1 MSAAAGRSRPG
12 TICFVTADF
21 AGVVRNGGIGTH
33 FLLMSR
39 LLAQRDWKVHVL
51 FCGAVDDA
59 EQLHA
64 APQLLAS
71 QGIEFHQLENLP
83 ASPGVEA
90 LHYGGDHPTLVL
102 SEHVLAALE
111 HLHSAH
117 RFDLVEF
124 PDWGALGLRPI
135 QAKAAGDALTDV
147 SLAVKLHST
156 SQWQREGNLQ
166 LRSSPRDLKMEF
178 CERYAFER
186 ADVQLSPSHY
196 MLDYAR
202 GVEWAVREDARVA
215 YPYPDPEPEPT
226 AQAAEIR
233 ELVFFGRL
241 ERRKGLHLFLDALDD
256 VAPEMP
262 VLFMGKDT
270 LIDGVPA
277 SELIAERLG
286 DRPHR
291 IEPGLDRSGALE
303 RLRRGDRLAV
313 IPSLSETFGFT
324 VAECV
329 ANRVPFVAA
338 RAGGIPEVVLHP
350 DARDRWLFEPTV
362 EGLREALARRL
373 NGSGD
378 EEIELRAEAAAGC
391 DSTLWNDRVESV
403 YREVARRPPARVE
416 RVAEPS
422 TVTVAI
428 PHFNHERFLPAA
440 LASLAA
446 QSRAADEVVVI
457 DDGSTSPRAREVFG
471 EMERAYPDWTFLRQE
486 NAGPGVARNRSL
498 EDASGTYFLPF
509 DSDNIATPDLIERL
523 VTAMDRNPSRAA
535 TTCHNLAFVDDADIE
550 KGDFAFRY
558 APTGGP
564 KLSGCLEN
572 VYGDTC
578 ALFRTDALR
587 SVGGFEVHPWSPHE
601 DWETF
606 VKMTARGLE
615 VEVLPQPLFYYRV
628 EAGGRLQTLA
638 ADPGVIHRQRA
649 LMIDH
654 FFADGE
660 LTARERRDLW
670 EMLLAFDHVSFGG
683 RSEQQIWH
691 ESEMTQLRE
700 WSDERLEELRA
711 HLLEQ
716 VEGQRARAEALEQE
730 MAQLRTWSDERL
742 EDLRAHLLEQVEGQR
757 ARAEALEHATAPG
770 GAIGPPSA
778 GGRPRLRSVKRL
790 APPSARRLAARYLRR
805 PRTAVRILR
814 AAVKHRGG
822 PPLRTVVRRLLARH
836 GIRLDRFPQPLLR
849 HPEGEL
855 RMQFDFALA
864 QRVALSDDFYF
875 VQIGAFDGR
884 TDDPLFG
891 WVQAY
896 RWRGLLV
903 EPQTRYFS
911 ELRENYDGVDGLE
924 FRRAA
929 VGTRRETRTLFTVA
943 DEPGVPHWAG
953 LLASFERDVLLS
965 HRRFLPAIDDLIR
978 EEPVECIPINELLEE
993 AESDHV
999 DLLLIDV
1006 EGYDHELVRAL
1017 DIERFS
1023 PSIIRFEHVHLSQD
1037 QHDAC
1042 LDRLIAHG
1050 YKVCLEQNDTLAYRP
1065 DHLSP
1070 HSPEGVSEGPAQ
1082 LQAEH
1087 ERQTAAAH
1095 EAHLA
1100 HVAELERRL
1109 AAAEAHTKRVE
1120 QEAAA
1125 FRQLSLEKQEAFL
1138 TAALREA
1145 VERAES
1151 AERRL
1156 QERED
1161 G

>member
-1 MSAAAGRSRPG
+1 MSADGGRSRPG
-12 TICFVTADF
+12 TVCFVTADF

-33 FLLMSR
+33 FWLMSR
-39 LLAQRDWKVHVL
+39 LLAQRDWRVHVL

-59 EQLHA
+59 EQLRA

-83 ASPGVEA
+83 ASPGAEA

-102 SEHVLAALE
+102 SEYVLAALE
-111 HLHSAH
+111 GLHSEH

-178 CERYAFER
+178 CERHAFER
-186 ADVQLSPSHY
+186 ADVQLSPSLY

-215 YPYPDPEPEPT
+215 YPYPDPESEPT
-226 AQAAEIR
+226 AQVAEIR

-291 IEPGLDRSGALE
+291 IETGLDRSKALE

-329 ANRVPFVAA
+329 ANRVPFIAA
-338 RAGGIPEVVLHP
+338 RAGGIPEVVLDP

-362 EGLREALARRL
+362 EGLREALVRRL

-378 EEIELRAEAAAGC
+378 EEIGLRAEVASGC

-403 YREVARRPPARVE
+403 YREVASRPPASVE
-416 RVAEPS
+416 RVSEPS

-446 QSRAADEVVVI
+446 QSRPVDEVIVI

-471 EMERAYPDWTFLRQE
+471 EMEQAYPDWTFLRQE

-498 EDASGTYFLPF
+498 ERASGTYFLPF
-509 DSDNIATPDLIERL
+509 DSDNIATPGLIERL

-535 TTCHNLAFVDDADIE
+535 TTCHNLAFVEDADIE

-587 SVGGFEVHPWSPHE
+587 SVGGFEIHPWSPHE

-606 VKMTARGLE
+606 VKMTVRGLE

-628 EAGGRLQTLA
+628 EAGGRLQTLG

-654 FFADGE
+654 FFADAE

-691 ESEMTQLRE
+691 ESEMTQLRA

-716 VEGQRARAEALEQE
+716 VEAQRARAEALEQE
-730 MAQLRTWSDERL
+730 MAQLRSWSDERL
-742 EDLRAHLLEQVEGQR
+742 EELRAHLLEQVEAQR
-757 ARAEALEHATAPG
+757 ARAEAAEHAAVPAA
-770 GAIGPPSA
+770 AIAVPPPAGP
-778 GGRPRLRSVKRL
+778 R
-790 APPSARRLAARYLRR
+790 LRR
-805 PRTAVRILR
+805 PRAAVRRLR
-814 AAVKHRGG
+814 AAVERGST
-822 PPLRTVVRRLLARH
+822 PRIRTVVKRLLARR
-836 GIRLDRFPQPLLR
+836 GIRLDRFPRPLLR

-855 RMQFDFALA
+855 RMQLDFALA

-903 EPQTRYFS
+903 EPQPRYFS
-911 ELRENYDGVDGLE
+911 QLRENYDGVDGLE

-929 VGTRRETRTLFTVA
+929 VGTRRETRTLYTVA
-943 DEPGVPHWAG
+943 EEPGVPHWAG

-965 HRRFLPAIDDLIR
+965 HRRFLPAIDDLVR

-1023 PSIIRFEHVHLSQD
+1023 PSIIRFEHVHLSSD
-1037 QHDAC
+1037 QHGAC

-1065 DHLSP
+1065 ERLSS

-1087 ERQTAAAH
+1087 EKQAAVAH

-1109 AAAEAHTKRVE
+1109 ADAQAHTERVE
-1120 QEAAA
+1120 QEAAD
-1125 FRQLSLEKQEAFL
+1125 FRRRSLDEQEAFL
-1138 TAALREA
+1138 TGRLEEA
-1145 VERAES
+1145 VQRAES

-1156 QERED
+1156 QEREES
-1161 G
+1161 

>member
-1 MSAAAGRSRPG
+1 MSAAAGGSRPRSA
-12 TICFVTADF
+12 CFVTADF

-33 FLLMSR
+33 FWLMSR
-39 LLAQRDWKVHVL
+39 LLAERDWRVHVL
-51 FCGAVDDA
+51 FCGAVDDP
-59 EQLHA
+59 EQLRE
-64 APQLLAS
+64 APRALAS
-71 QGIEFHQLENLP
+71 QGIEFHQLESLP
-83 ASPGVEA
+83 APPGAEA
-90 LHYGGDHPTLVL
+90 RHYGGDHPTLLL

-111 HLHSAH
+111 SLHAEH

-135 QAKAAGDALTDV
+135 QAKESGDALTDV
-147 SLAVKLHST
+147 PLAVKLHST

-166 LRSSPRDLKMEF
+166 LRSSPRDLKMDF
-178 CERYAFER
+178 CERHAFER

-196 MLDYAR
+196 MLEYAR
-202 GVEWAVREDARVA
+202 TMEWAVGEGARVA

-226 AQAAEIR
+226 PQVAEVR

-241 ERRKGLHLFLDALDD
+241 ERRKGLHLFLDALDE

-262 VLFMGKDT
+262 ALFMGKDT
-270 LIDGVPA
+270 MIDGVRA
-277 SELIAERLG
+277 SEMIAERLG

-291 IEPGLDRSGALE
+291 IETELDRTGALE
-303 RLRRGDRLAV
+303 RLRSGDRLAV

-329 ANRVPFVAA
+329 ANRIPFVAA
-338 RAGGIPEVVLHP
+338 RAGGIPEVVGHSE
-350 DARDRWLFEPTV
+350 ARDRWLFEPTV
-362 EGLREALARRL
+362 EGLRGALTQRL

-378 EEIELRAEAAAGC
+378 EEIRLRAEAAADC
-391 DSTLWNDRVESV
+391 DTRLWNDRVESV
-403 YREVARRPPARVE
+403 YREVAGRPPARAE
-416 RVAEPS
+416 RVSGQS

-428 PHFNHERFLPAA
+428 PHFNHDRFLPAA

-446 QSRAADEVVVI
+446 QSRPPDEVIVV
-457 DDGSTSPRAREVFG
+457 DDGSTSPRAREVFA
-471 EMERAYPDWTFLRQE
+471 ELEQAYPDWTFLRQE

-498 EDASGTYFLPF
+498 ERANSTYFLPF
-509 DSDNIATPDLIERL
+509 DSDNIATPGLIERL

-535 TTCHNLAFVDDADIE
+535 TTCHNLAFTADADIE
-550 KGDFAFRY
+550 KGEFAFRY
-558 APTGGP
+558 SPTGGP
-564 KLSGCLEN
+564 RLSGCLEN
-572 VYGDTC
+572 VFGDTC

-587 SVGGFEVHPWSPHE
+587 SVGGFEVHAWSPHE

-606 VKMTARGLE
+606 VKMAVRGLE

-628 EAGGRLQTLA
+628 EAGGRLQTLGE
-638 ADPGVIHRQRA
+638 DPAVVHRQRA
-649 LMIDH
+649 LMIDQ
-654 FFADGE
+654 FFADAD
-660 LTARERRDLW
+660 LTPRERRDLW

-691 ESEMTQLRE
+691 ESEMKKLRS

-716 VEGQRARAEALEQE
+716 VEAQRARAEAAEQ
-730 MAQLRTWSDERL
+730 AAAPGAIDVPAPGAHGRPA
-742 EDLRAHLLEQVEGQR
+742 LRA
-757 ARAEALEHATAPG
+757 
-770 GAIGPPSA
+770 
-778 GGRPRLRSVKRL
+778 VKELVPLPVR
-790 APPSARRLAARYLRR
+790 RRLSPYLRR
-805 PRTAVRILR
+805 PRTAVRGLR
-814 AAVKHRGG
+814 AAVERGSR
-822 PPLRTVVRRLLARH
+822 PRVRSLVKRLLARR
-836 GIRLDRFPQPLLR
+836 GIRLDRFPRPLLR

-855 RMQFDFALA
+855 RMQLDFALA

-903 EPQTRYFS
+903 EPQPRYFS
-911 ELRENYDGVDGLE
+911 RLRENYEGIEGLE
-924 FRRAA
+924 FRQAA
-929 VGTRRETRTLFTVA
+929 VGTRRETRTLYTVA
-943 DEPGVPHWAG
+943 AEPGVPEWAG
-953 LLASFERDVLLS
+953 LLASFERDVLVS
-965 HRRFLPAIDDLIR
+965 HRPFLPGIDDLVR
-978 EEPVECIPINELLEE
+978 EEPVECIPINELLQE

-1023 PSIIRFEHVHLSQD
+1023 PSIIQFEHVHLSTD

-1050 YKVCLEQNDTLAYRP
+1050 YRVCLAQNDTVAYRP
-1065 DHLSP
+1065 EHLSS
-1070 HSPEGVSEGPAQ
+1070 HSSAGVVEGPAR
-1082 LQAEH
+1082 LQMEH
-1087 ERQTAAAH
+1087 EKQAAAAH

-1109 AAAEAHTKRVE
+1109 ADAQAHTERVE
-1120 QEAAA
+1120 QEAAD
-1125 FRQLSLEKQEAFL
+1125 FRQRSLDEQEAFL
-1138 TAALREA
+1138 KARLEEA
-1145 VERAES
+1145 VQRAES
-1151 AERRL
+1151 AEHRL
-1156 QERED
+1156 REREANGGAGED
-1161 G
+1161 

>member
-1 MSAAAGRSRPG
+1 VSPAAGRSRPG
-12 TICFVTADF
+12 TVCFVTADF

-33 FLLMSR
+33 FWLMSR
-39 LLAQRDWKVHVL
+39 LLAQHDWGVHVL
-51 FCGAVDDA
+51 FCGVVDDV
-59 EQLHA
+59 EQLRA
-64 APQLLAS
+64 APQALAS
-71 QGIEFHQLENLP
+71 QGIEFHQLDNLP
-83 ASPGVEA
+83 APPGAEA
-90 LHYGGDHPTLVL
+90 RHYGGDHPTLLL

-111 HLHSAH
+111 GLHAEH
-117 RFDLVEF
+117 RFDLIEF

-147 SLAVKLHST
+147 PLAVKLHST

-166 LRSSPRDLKMEF
+166 LRSTPRDLKMEF
-178 CERYAFER
+178 CERHAFER
-186 ADVQLSPSHY
+186 ADVQFSPSLY

-202 GVEWAVREDARVA
+202 RMEWAVREDARVA

-226 AQAAEIR
+226 AQVAEIR

-241 ERRKGLHLFLDALDD
+241 ERRKGLHLFLDALDG

-262 VLFMGKDT
+262 ALFMGKDT
-270 LIDGVPA
+270 MIDGVRA

-291 IEPGLDRSGALE
+291 IETELDRTGALE

-329 ANRVPFVAA
+329 ANRVPFIAA
-338 RAGGIPEVVLHP
+338 RAGGIPEVVVHP
-350 DARDRWLFEPTV
+350 DALDRWLFEPTV
-362 EGLREALARRL
+362 EGLGDALVRRL
-373 NGSGD
+373 NGFGG
-378 EEIELRAEAAAGC
+378 EEIGLRAEVAAGC
-391 DSTLWNDRVESV
+391 DSKLWNDRVESV
-403 YREVARRPPARVE
+403 YREVASRPPARVE
-416 RVAEPS
+416 RVSEPS

-428 PHFNHERFLPAA
+428 PHFNHDRFLPAA

-446 QSRAADEVVVI
+446 QSRPADEVIVV
-457 DDGSTSPRAREVFG
+457 DDGSTSPRARRVFG
-471 EMERAYPDWTFLRQE
+471 ELEHAYPDWTFLRQE

-498 EDASGTYFLPF
+498 ERASGNYFLPF
-509 DSDNIATPDLIERL
+509 DSDNIATPGLIERL

-535 TTCHNLAFVDDADIE
+535 TTCHNLAFVEDADIE

-558 APTGGP
+558 SPTGGP

-578 ALFRTDALR
+578 ALFRTDVLR
-587 SVGGFEVHPWSPHE
+587 SVGGFEIYPWSPHE

-606 VKMTARGLE
+606 VKMTVRGLE

-638 ADPGVIHRQRA
+638 ADPSVIHRQRA
-649 LMIDH
+649 LMIDQ
-654 FFADGE
+654 FFAEAE
-660 LTARERRDLW
+660 LTPRERRDLW
-670 EMLLAFDHVSFGG
+670 ELLLAFDHVSFGG

-691 ESEMTQLRE
+691 ESEMAQLRS

-716 VEGQRARAEALEQE
+716 VEAQRARAEA
-730 MAQLRTWSDERL
+730 A
-742 EDLRAHLLEQVEGQR
+742 
-757 ARAEALEHATAPG
+757 EHAAAPG
-770 GAIGPPSA
+770 AAIGVPPPAA
-778 GGRPRLRSVKRL
+778 GGRSGLRAVKRL
-790 APPSARRLAARYLRR
+790 APPAARRLASRYLRR
-805 PRTAVRILR
+805 PRAAVRRLR
-814 AAVKHRGG
+814 AAVERRSA
-822 PPLRTVVRRLLARH
+822 PRIRTVVKRLLARR

-855 RMQFDFALA
+855 RMQLDFALA

-891 WVQAY
+891 WVHAY

-903 EPQTRYFS
+903 EPQPRYFS
-911 ELRENYDGVDGLE
+911 QLRENYDGVDGLE

-929 VGTRRETRTLFTVA
+929 VGTRRETRTLYTVA
-943 DEPGVPHWAG
+943 DDPGVPHWAG
-953 LLASFERDVLLS
+953 LLASFEREVLLS
-965 HRRFLPAIDDLIR
+965 HRRFLPAIDDLVR

-1023 PSIIRFEHVHLSQD
+1023 PSIIRFEHVHLSSD

-1065 DHLSP
+1065 EHLSP
-1070 HSPEGVSEGPAQ
+1070 HSPEGVAEGPAR

-1087 ERQTAAAH
+1087 EKQVAVAH

-1109 AAAEAHTKRVE
+1109 ADAQAHTERVG
-1120 QEAAA
+1120 QEATD
-1125 FRQLSLEKQEAFL
+1125 FRRRSLGEQEAFL
-1138 TAALREA
+1138 TARLEEA
-1145 VERAES
+1145 VQRAES
-1151 AERRL
+1151 AERQL
-1156 QERED
+1156 QERKKS
-1161 G
+1161 